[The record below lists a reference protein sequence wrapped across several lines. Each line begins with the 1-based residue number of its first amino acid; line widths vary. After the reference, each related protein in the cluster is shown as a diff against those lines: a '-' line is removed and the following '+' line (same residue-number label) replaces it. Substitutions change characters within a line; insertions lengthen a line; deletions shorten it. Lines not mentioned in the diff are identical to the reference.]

1 MLKINWSW
9 LSSYKKSIAKN
20 AVSKLNWNVNK
31 RIRVVKKQ
39 NLTKKAFEIILSLN
53 IKGWEQRINLLK
65 KFELVTIESQATE
78 RCIGRIKKW
87 QFRKKCETNWTQ
99 IWVTKFEAMQTKKRF
114 NLLVVRSYFTII
126 R

>member
-1 MLKINWSW
+1 

-78 RCIGRIKKW
+78 RCIGRIKK
-87 QFRKKCETNWTQ
+87 
-99 IWVTKFEAMQTKKRF
+99 
-114 NLLVVRSYFTII
+114 
-126 R
+126 